1 MTNENIEPRLIRADD
16 LIAESLEERASR
28 MPQGPDRDY
37 TLRMATLFRTSN
49 RTGMLRIWEV
59 PPKV

>member
-1 MTNENIEPRLIRADD
+1 MTDEKVEPRLIRADD
-16 LIAESLEERASR
+16 FIAESLEERASR

-37 TLRMATLFRTSN
+37 TLRMATLFRTAG
-49 RTGMLRIWEV
+49 RTGMLRIREM